1 MSLGLITLFSSL
13 GYFECD
19 MPGMALTGEAR
30 LLSACAVSDV
40 KSLKSLFCWADAKVE
55 CDMPGMALTGETLL
69 SLARN
74 LAAAA
79 CGSVAIAWA

>member
-30 LLSACAVSDV
+30 LLSACAVSDMR
-40 KSLKSLFCWADAKVE
+40 SL
-55 CDMPGMALTGETLL
+55 
-69 SLARN
+69 
-74 LAAAA
+74 
-79 CGSVAIAWA
+79 